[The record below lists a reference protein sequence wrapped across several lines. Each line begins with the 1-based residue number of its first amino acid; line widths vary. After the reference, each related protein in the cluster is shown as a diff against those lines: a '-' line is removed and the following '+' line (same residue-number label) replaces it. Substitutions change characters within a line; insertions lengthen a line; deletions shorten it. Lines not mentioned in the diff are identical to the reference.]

1 MKRHILLLTFL
12 ILCITISKKGVLE
25 EFITV
30 PNGQHGPITFNDDTY
45 KKMIDF
51 FKKQAGIK

>member
-1 MKRHILLLTFL
+1 MLLLTFL
-12 ILCITISKKGVLE
+12 ILCITLSKKGVLE
-25 EFITV
+25 EFIIV